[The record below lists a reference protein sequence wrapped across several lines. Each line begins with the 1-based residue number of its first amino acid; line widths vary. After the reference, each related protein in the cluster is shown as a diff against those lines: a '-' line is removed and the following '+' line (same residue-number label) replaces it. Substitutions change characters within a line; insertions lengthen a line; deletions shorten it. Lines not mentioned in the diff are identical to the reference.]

1 MDTDSVLREHLLE
14 LLHGGNAHMSYDEAI
29 AEYPQDRIN
38 EKFPN
43 GLYSAWAL
51 LEHIRLAQ
59 DDIIEFI
66 QDADY
71 QERNW
76 PEDYWPDFNREATE
90 ADWQETVTSFKDGNR
105 ALIAMVENKDTDL
118 YARIPWGTGQTIAR
132 EIMLVADHNAYHIG
146 ELAIMR
152 QTMGTWGKDHT

>member
-1 MDTDSVLREHLLE
+1 MDTDRVLRGHLLE
-14 LLHGGNAHMSYDEAI
+14 LLHGRGAHIRYDEVI

-43 GLYSAWAL
+43 GPYSAWAL

-71 QERNW
+71 KEKRW
-76 PEDYWPDFNREATE
+76 PQDYWPDFDKEATQQ
-90 ADWQETVTSFKDGNR
+90 DWLDTIRGFEDGNR
-105 ALIAMVENKDTDL
+105 ALIKLVENEDTDL
-118 YARIPWGTGQTIAR
+118 FARIPWGDGQTIAR

-152 QTMGTWGKDHT
+152 QVMGTWGSSHR